1 MKYFSFIFL
10 IAVTFFSCSADNTP
24 AIVIQTD
31 FGLKDGAVAEMKGVI
46 FKETPYTRV
55 FDLTHEIPVYNI
67 WEAAYRLQQTAPY
80 WPAGT
85 IFISVVDPGVGTQR
99 KGVVLKTKNGY
110 YFVTP
115 DNGTLTLIAESMG
128 VASLRQID
136 EKLHRREGS
145 SGSYTFH
152 GRDIFAYTAAE
163 LASGK
168 IAFEQVGPELPPKV
182 VKIPYQKPVFSNGKI
197 KGNIPVL
204 DPQYGNVW
212 TNIDTAVFNTLNVK
226 HGDTLN
232 VEITHLDTLIYAG
245 KIPYVKS
252 FGDVAEEA
260 PLAYQNSLMNFAL
273 AINMGNFASRFR
285 ISNGADWNIAVRK

>member
-1 MKYFSFIFL
+1 MKYFYFFLVIF
-10 IAVTFFSCSADNTP
+10 FFPGCDSP
-24 AIVIQTD
+24 AKAPIVIQTD

-46 FKETPYTRV
+46 YKISPTTRV

-80 WPAGT
+80 WPVGT
-85 IFISVVDPGVGTQR
+85 VFVSVVDPGVGTQR
-99 KGVVLKTKNGY
+99 KGVVLKTKNGF

-115 DNGTLTLIAESMG
+115 DNGTLTLIAETMG

-136 EKLHRREGS
+136 EKKHRREGS

-152 GRDIFAYTAAE
+152 GRDVFAYTAAE

-168 IAFEQVGPELPPKV
+168 ITFEQVGPELSPKV
-182 VKIPYQKPVFSNGKI
+182 VKIPYQKPVFYNGVI

-212 TNIDTAVFNTLNVK
+212 TNIDTSIFNTLKVK
-226 HGDTLN
+226 YGDSLHIN
-232 VEITHLDTLIYAG
+232 ITHLDTLVYTG
-245 KIPYVKS
+245 KVPYVRS
-252 FGDVAEEA
+252 FGEVAEGRS
-260 PLAYQNSLMNFAL
+260 LAYQNSLLNF
-273 AINMGNFASRFR
+273 
-285 ISNGADWNIAVRK
+285 